1 MIKST
6 LTHGRSPGSI
16 LAIFRRSSLARIL
29 LFILLIKFLVFY
41 GFLKGFLYP
50 RYLKPHYDSDQH
62 RSEQVMKDLLNTQ
75 KQFIYDRKY

>member
-1 MIKST
+1 MNKSS
-6 LTHGRSPGSI
+6 LTHGRSPESI
-16 LAIFRRSSLARIL
+16 LAIIRRSRLARIL

-50 RYLKPHYDSDQH
+50 RYLKPNYESDQH

-75 KQFIYDRKY
+75 KQFIYDRKH